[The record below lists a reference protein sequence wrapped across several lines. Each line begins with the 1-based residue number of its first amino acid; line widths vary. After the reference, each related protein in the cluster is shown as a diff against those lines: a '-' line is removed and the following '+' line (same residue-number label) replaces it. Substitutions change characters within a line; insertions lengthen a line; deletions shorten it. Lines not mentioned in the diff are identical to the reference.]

1 MLFEVKDFKLN
12 VFDKLMI
19 INVGSSAFYQKGVF
33 NMNSYIYLDHAA
45 TSPMNGQ
52 VIEAMTTAMQHVFG
66 NASSIHGAG
75 REARK
80 YLDDAR
86 EVLAKSIGAQ
96 AGEIIFTSGGT
107 EADNTAILGTVY
119 ARANEGK
126 HIITTQVEHH
136 AVLHTCEKLEREG
149 FNVTYLPVD
158 QMGRV
163 AVEDVQKA
171 LREDT
176 ILVTIMYGNN
186 EVGTIQPIAEIGEL
200 LRNHQATFHTDA
212 VQAYGL
218 EAIDVD
224 QLQVDLLS
232 VSAHK
237 INGPKG
243 IGFLYQKTGT
253 PLASYALGGAQE
265 KKRRA
270 GTENIPAIIGFA
282 KAVQVA
288 NELREEKRSLYNH
301 FKQIMLDVFSQEK
314 LAFHVNGNEEQS
326 LPHILNISFDGMEV
340 ESFLVNLDMAGIC
353 VSSGSAC
360 TAGSIDPSHVLV
372 AMFGQGAEELRNSI
386 RFSFGQDL
394 TEKDIRNAAEKTAQI
409 VKKLAKK

>member
-1 MLFEVKDFKLN
+1 
-12 VFDKLMI
+12 
-19 INVGSSAFYQKGVF
+19 
-33 NMNSYIYLDHAA
+33 MNSYIYLDHAA

-52 VIEAMTTAMQHVFG
+52 VIEAMTTAMQEVFG
-66 NASSIHGAG
+66 NASSIHKAG

-80 YLDDAR
+80 YLNDAR
-86 EVLAKSIGAQ
+86 ELLAKSIGAQ

-107 EADNTAILGTVY
+107 EADNMAILGTVY
-119 ARANEGK
+119 ARAKEGK

-136 AVLHTCEKLEREG
+136 AVLHTCEKLERDG
-149 FNVTYLPVD
+149 FEVTYLPVD
-158 QMGRV
+158 QRGRV

-200 LRNHQATFHTDA
+200 LREHPATFHTDA

-218 EAIDVD
+218 ERIDVNE
-224 QLQVDLLS
+224 LQVDLLS

-243 IGFLYQKTGT
+243 VGFLYQKSGT

-270 GTENIPAIIGFA
+270 GTENIPAIIAFA
-282 KAVQVA
+282 TAVQVA

-301 FKQIMLDVFSQEK
+301 FKQIMLAVFSQQK
-314 LAFHVNGNEEQS
+314 LAFHVNGDEVHS
-326 LPHILNISFDGMEV
+326 LPHVLNISFAGMEV
-340 ESFLVNLDMAGIC
+340 ESFLVNLDMAGIY

-372 AMFGQGAEELRNSI
+372 AMFGQSAEELRNSI
-386 RFSFGQDL
+386 RFSFGQGL
-394 TEKDIRNAAEKTAQI
+394 TEKDIRDAAEKTAQI

>member
-1 MLFEVKDFKLN
+1 
-12 VFDKLMI
+12 
-19 INVGSSAFYQKGVF
+19 
-33 NMNSYIYLDHAA
+33 MNSYIYLDHAA

-52 VIEAMTTAMQHVFG
+52 VIEAMTTAMQQVFG

-86 EVLAKSIGAQ
+86 EVLANSIGAQ
-96 AGEIIFTSGGT
+96 AGEIILTSGGT
-107 EADNTAILGTVY
+107 EADNTAIFGTVY

-149 FNVTYLPVD
+149 FDVTYLPVD

-314 LAFHVNGNEEQS
+314 LAFHVNGNEEHS

-340 ESFLVNLDMAGIC
+340 ESFLVNLDIAGIC

-372 AMFGQGAEELRNSI
+372 AMFGQGSEELRNSI

-394 TEKDIRNAAEKTAQI
+394 TENDIRSAAEKTAQI